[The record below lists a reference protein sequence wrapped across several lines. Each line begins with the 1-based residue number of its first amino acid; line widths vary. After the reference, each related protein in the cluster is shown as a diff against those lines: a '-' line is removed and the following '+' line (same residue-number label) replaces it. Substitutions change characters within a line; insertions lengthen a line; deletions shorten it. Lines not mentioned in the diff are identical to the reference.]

1 MKAASRQFR
10 PALIP
15 ATWAETL
22 DLSKISAYVELT
34 KPRVNLM
41 VVLTAAAG
49 FYMASAGGVDLL
61 LLWHTV
67 LGTAL
72 VAGGSAALN
81 QFLEHELDARMA
93 RTARRPIPS
102 GRLTPRAALL
112 FGVILTLLGSAYL
125 VIAVNLLTML
135 LGLATAFLYLSV
147 YTPLK
152 TRTPLC
158 TTVGAFPG
166 AIPPLMGWAGAA
178 NNLDLGAAG
187 LFLILLLWQ
196 FPHFL
201 AISWAYKRDY
211 QQGGFSM
218 LSSVDPA
225 GRRTGIR
232 ILLYSLILVIISFAP
247 SASGLTGY
255 LYMTG
260 AGILGVGLLLVGIKA
275 AWLRSVP
282 AARSLSLATIVYL
295 PALLL
300 LMVLDKA

>member
-1 MKAASRQFR
+1 MRADSRQFK
-10 PALIP
+10 PLLSPGIW
-15 ATWAETL
+15 TDKF
-22 DLSKISAYVELT
+22 DLSAFSAYVELT
-34 KPRVNLM
+34 KPRVNFL

-49 FYMASAGGVDLL
+49 FYMASTGPMDLL
-61 LLWHTV
+61 LLVHTV
-67 LGTAL
+67 VGTAL

-81 QFLEHELDARMA
+81 QFLERDLDARMA

-102 GRLTPRAALL
+102 GRLTPGAALL
-112 FGVILTLLGSAYL
+112 FGVMLTLLGSAYL
-125 VIAVNLLTML
+125 FLVVNLLTML
-135 LGLATAFLYLSV
+135 LGLATSFLYLSI

-158 TTVGAFPG
+158 TTVGAVPG
-166 AIPPLMGWAGAA
+166 AIPPLMGWAGAT
-178 NNLDLGAAG
+178 NSLDLGAAG

-225 GRRTGIR
+225 GWRTGIR
-232 ILLYSLILVIISFAP
+232 ILLYSVILVIISFAP
-247 SASGLTGY
+247 SVSGLTGY
-255 LYMTG
+255 LYMVG
-260 AGILGVGLLLVGIKA
+260 AGVLGVGLLSAGIKA

-282 AARSLSLATIVYL
+282 AARKLSLATIVYL
-295 PALLL
+295 PLLLL